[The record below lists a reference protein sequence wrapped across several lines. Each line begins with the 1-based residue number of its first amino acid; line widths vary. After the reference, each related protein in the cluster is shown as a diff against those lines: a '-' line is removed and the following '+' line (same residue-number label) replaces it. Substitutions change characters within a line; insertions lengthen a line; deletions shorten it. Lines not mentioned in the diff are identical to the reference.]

1 MRDGQAGVNDIPG
14 MPNGNAKEI
23 YMLLLTLIG
32 SIAPDGQ
39 AIIFLN
45 FPCLTL
51 NTYLY
56 PAVKVKVPVYCFL
69 PQRVIYLIIRFQ
81 TQFLPKL
88 SYPFHYS
95 FSIILNLQKTR

>member
-1 MRDGQAGVNDIPG
+1 
-14 MPNGNAKEI
+14 MPSGNTEEI

-32 SIAPDGQ
+32 NIAPDGQ
-39 AIIFLN
+39 AIIFLS
-45 FPCLTL
+45 FSCLSL

-56 PAVKVKVPVYCFL
+56 PTAKVKVPLYCFL

-88 SYPFHYS
+88 SYPFHY
-95 FSIILNLQKTR
+95 FFPIILKLQKTR